1 MRKTYTVE
9 TIGRV
14 IATVTDKALAEILFN
29 QKKNFFNYLT
39 LNEVT
44 EVSGNTFKES
54 LEIYTK

>member
-9 TIGRV
+9 TIGRI

-29 QKKNFFNYLT
+29 QRKNFFNYLT
-39 LNEVT
+39 LNEIT
-44 EVSGNTFKES
+44 EISGNTYKES

>member
-9 TIGRV
+9 TIGRI

-29 QKKNFFNYLT
+29 QRKNFFNYLT
-39 LNEVT
+39 LNEIT
-44 EVSGNTFKES
+44 EVSGNTYKES

>member
-29 QKKNFFNYLT
+29 QRKNFFNYLT
-39 LNEVT
+39 LNEIT

>member
-1 MRKTYTVE
+1 MRKTYTFE
-9 TIGRV
+9 TIGRI

-29 QKKNFFNYLT
+29 QRKNFFNYLT
-39 LNEVT
+39 LNEIT

>member
-9 TIGRV
+9 TIGRI

-29 QKKNFFNYLT
+29 QRKNFFNYLT
-39 LNEVT
+39 LNEIT
-44 EVSGNTFKES
+44 EISGNTFKES

>member
-29 QKKNFFNYLT
+29 QRKNFFNYLT
-39 LNEVT
+39 LNEIT
-44 EVSGNTFKES
+44 EVSGSTFKES

>member
-29 QKKNFFNYLT
+29 QRKSFFNYLT
-39 LNEVT
+39 LNEIT
-44 EVSGNTFKES
+44 EVSGNTYKES

>member
-29 QKKNFFNYLT
+29 QRKNFFNYLT
-39 LNEVT
+39 LNEIT
-44 EVSGNTFKES
+44 EVSGNTYKES

>member
-9 TIGRV
+9 TIGRI

-29 QKKNFFNYLT
+29 QRKNFFNYLT
-39 LNEVT
+39 LNEIT

>member
-29 QKKNFFNYLT
+29 QRKNFFNYLT
-39 LNEVT
+39 LNEIT
-44 EVSGNTFKES
+44 EISGNTFKES

>member
-1 MRKTYTVE
+1 MRKVYTVE
-9 TIGRV
+9 TIGKV

-29 QKKNFFNYLT
+29 QRKNFFNYLT
-39 LNEVT
+39 LNEVI

>member
-1 MRKTYTVE
+1 MRKIYTVE

-29 QKKNFFNYLT
+29 QRKNFFNYLT
-39 LNEVT
+39 LNEIT
-44 EVSGNTFKES
+44 EVSGNTYKES

>member
-9 TIGRV
+9 TIGRI

-29 QKKNFFNYLT
+29 QRKNFFNYLT